1 LQANVTK
8 HALQLAYYT
17 QLDRLETSNSS
28 TAAETTESFIAS
40 LGATTD
46 LEHVQHCFDY
56 IRQALLCAA
65 DTNLETANVTTGK
78 TNGWGFERTCRSYED
93 VVKWAEKWRNNQ
105 ETTILSGAKHYDHEG

>member
-1 LQANVTK
+1 VK

-28 TAAETTESFIAS
+28 TPAESSNSFIAS

-46 LEHVQHCFDY
+46 LKHVQHCFDY
-56 IRQALLCAA
+56 VRQALLCAA
-65 DTNLETANVTTGK
+65 DTNLEIANATTGR

-105 ETTILSGAKHYDHEG
+105 ETTILSGEKHYEHGG